1 MADTRLS
8 YRTGTSL
15 APLDLDDPRARDNP
29 TLVVPAEVR
38 PHLGLLY
45 GCNAHLLAGQM
56 QSLYWRVRLYL
67 DQGLPAEAVPHIVK
81 RMLDPERQLGQ
92 TYASD
97 FFRDLASLVLDARQ
111 RWRRY
116 QEQQARQDKGEADRL
131 AAVPA
136 DQIHD
141 LLAGI
146 GRRPNEADE
155 MEGPE
160 DAA

>member
-1 MADTRLS
+1 MAETRLA
-8 YRTGTSL
+8 YRTGTSIE
-15 APLDLDDPRARDNP
+15 PLGLDDPEAKKNP
-29 TLVVPAEVR
+29 TLVVPVLVR

-67 DQGLPAEAVPHIVK
+67 DDGLPVEAVPHIVK
-81 RMLDPERQLGQ
+81 RMLSPERQLNQ
-92 TYASD
+92 NFASD
-97 FFRDLASLVLDARQ
+97 FFRDLAALVMDARH
-111 RWRRY
+111 RWRQY
-116 QEQQARQDKGEADRL
+116 QDQQSRAGQSEADRL
-131 AAVPA
+131 AAATP

-146 GRRPNEADE
+146 GTEDD
-155 MEGPE
+155 